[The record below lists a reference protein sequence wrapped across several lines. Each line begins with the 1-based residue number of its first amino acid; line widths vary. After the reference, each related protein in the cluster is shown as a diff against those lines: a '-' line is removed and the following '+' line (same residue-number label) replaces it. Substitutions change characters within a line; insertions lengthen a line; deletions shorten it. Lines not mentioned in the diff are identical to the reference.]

1 MTDTTRLICITCP
14 MGCSLDVSHDGTTVL
29 EVSGNACKRGIEY
42 AQAELSDP
50 RRMIATTVRVSG
62 GIHPLVP
69 VFTDA
74 PFPKPLVFDLLAE
87 LRELEL
93 CAPVEANQVVLPNAL
108 GTGVNVLTSRALP
121 QAQHIPEQE
130 VVTPTDA

>member
-1 MTDTTRLICITCP
+1 M
-14 MGCSLDVSHDGTTVL
+14 
-29 EVSGNACKRGIEY
+29 
-42 AQAELSDP
+42 
-50 RRMIATTVRVSG
+50 
-62 GIHPLVP
+62 VP